1 MNGKTRKLVLSS
13 MLAAMVCV
21 ATMIIKIPSPLK
33 GYLNLGDCF
42 VLISGWLLGPVYG
55 FFAAGTGSGLAD
67 FFSGYTVYVPATF
80 FIKGIMA
87 LSSFYIYKVLS
98 KGNKKIL
105 PYIVSGIAAEIIM
118 VVLYYIFEGFM
129 YGFWA
134 SLINIP
140 ANIVQGIF
148 GIIIGTLLI
157 SVFKKSKI
165 DFN

>member
-1 MNGKTRKLVLSS
+1 MNNKTRKLVLSS

-55 FFAAGTGSGLAD
+55 FLTAGIGSGLAD
-67 FFSGYTVYVPATF
+67 FFSGYTIYVPATF

-87 LSSFYIYKVLS
+87 LSAFYIYKLLS
-98 KGNKKIL
+98 KGNGKVL
-105 PYIVSGIAAEIIM
+105 PYIVSGTVAEILM
-118 VVLYYIFEGFM
+118 VVLYYVFEGFM
-129 YGFWA
+129 YGFLA
-134 SLINIP
+134 SVVNIP
-140 ANIVQGIF
+140 ANIVQGVA
-148 GIIIGTLLI
+148 GLIIGTLLI

-165 DFN
+165 NFD

>member
-1 MNGKTRKLVLSS
+1 MNNKTRKLVLSS

-55 FFAAGTGSGLAD
+55 FLTAGIGSALAD

-87 LSSFYIYKVLS
+87 LSAFYIYKLLA
-98 KGNKKIL
+98 KGNGKVL
-105 PYIVSGIAAEIIM
+105 PYIVSGTVAEILM
-118 VVLYYIFEGFM
+118 VVLYYVFEGFM
-129 YGFWA
+129 YGFLA
-134 SLINIP
+134 SVVNIP
-140 ANIVQGIF
+140 ANIVQGVA
-148 GIIIGTLLI
+148 GLIIGTLLI

-165 DFN
+165 NFD

>member
-1 MNGKTRKLVLSS
+1 
-13 MLAAMVCV
+13 
-21 ATMIIKIPSPLK
+21 
-33 GYLNLGDCF
+33 
-42 VLISGWLLGPVYG
+42 
-55 FFAAGTGSGLAD
+55 
-67 FFSGYTVYVPATF
+67 
-80 FIKGIMA
+80 MA